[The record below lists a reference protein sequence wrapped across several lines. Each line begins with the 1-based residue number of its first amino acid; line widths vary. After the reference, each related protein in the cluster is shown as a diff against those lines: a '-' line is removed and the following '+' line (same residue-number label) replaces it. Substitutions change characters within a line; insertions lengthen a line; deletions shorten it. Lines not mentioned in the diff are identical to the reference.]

1 MGVIILN
8 GGMKTTIQDRGRYGY
23 QSSGFSVSG
32 VMDRR
37 SATLA
42 NFLVGN
48 TPKDPVIEFVLT
60 GPEISFTKDTIIA
73 LTGGDFSPVIN
84 GKSVENYRAIQVYKG
99 DKLTLPFAKTGSYG
113 YLAIANGLDV
123 EEIMGSYSTN
133 TRIHIGG
140 YKGRPL
146 VKGDSI
152 PFARNMKQNENALV
166 RKVKP
171 EIFGGTSVELRV
183 VLGPEDDFF
192 TKKGIHTFLTN
203 EYTLTSQIDR
213 MGYRLEGEE
222 IEHVE
227 SADIITNGIAFGAVQ
242 VPAHGNPIIM
252 LADRQTTGGYT
263 KIANIISVDIYKLV
277 QLREGDS
284 VRFREVS
291 VEEAQ
296 KIYKSEMEIWN
307 NTKEKIEQKVQ
318 RKGYKRATAERLAT
332 LYEGGSHGYR
342 KDH

>member
-1 MGVIILN
+1 MGIIVLN
-8 GGMKTTIQDRGRYGY
+8 SGMKTTIQDRGRYGY

-48 TPKDPVIEFVLT
+48 EPGEPVIEFVLT

-73 LTGGDFSPVIN
+73 LTGGDFHPRVN
-84 GKSVENYRAIQVYKG
+84 GNPVENYCAIEIRKG
-99 DKLTLPFAKTGSYG
+99 DRLSLPFAKTGSYG
-113 YLAIANGLDV
+113 YLAIANGL
-123 EEIMGSYSTN
+123 EIEKIMGSFSTN
-133 TRIHIGG
+133 TRVHIGG
-140 YKGRPL
+140 FKGRPL
-146 VKGDSI
+146 ENGDSI
-152 PFARNMKQNENALV
+152 PFARSRKQDENALV
-166 RKVKP
+166 RRMKP
-171 EIFGGTSVELRV
+171 EVFEETKVELRV
-183 VLGPEDDFF
+183 VLGPEEDSF
-192 TKKGIHTFLTN
+192 TKKGIETFLSN

-222 IEHVE
+222 IEHKA

-263 KIANIISVDIYKLV
+263 KIANIISVDIYRLV

-284 VRFREVS
+284 VTFSEVS
-291 VEEAQ
+291 PEEAQ
-296 KIYKSEMEIWN
+296 RIYKSEIEKWN
-307 NTKEKIEQKVQ
+307 KTKEKIEQRVQ
-318 RKGYKRATAERLAT
+318 RKGFKRAAAQRIAS
-332 LYEGGSHGYR
+332 LYEGGSYGYR